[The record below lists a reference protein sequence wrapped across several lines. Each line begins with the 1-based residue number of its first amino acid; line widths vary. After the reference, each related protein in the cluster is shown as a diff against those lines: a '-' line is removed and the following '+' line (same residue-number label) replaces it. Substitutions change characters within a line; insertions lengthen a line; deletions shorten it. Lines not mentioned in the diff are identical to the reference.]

1 MIGLGYIQ
9 VNLVLQFVVKFHS
22 FEGPVGLV
30 GYV

>member
-1 MIGLGYIQ
+1 MINLIIQ